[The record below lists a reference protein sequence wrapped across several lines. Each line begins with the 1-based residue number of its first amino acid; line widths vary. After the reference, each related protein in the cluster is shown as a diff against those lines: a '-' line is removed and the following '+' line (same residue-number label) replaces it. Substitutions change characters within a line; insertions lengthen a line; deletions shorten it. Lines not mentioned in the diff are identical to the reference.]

1 MVPLLLWTKP
11 AKDEVERVTDG
22 NRSRSADLPANGSI
36 FFGSFFVAFSC
47 LLAVSFLF
55 EFEKIFVLNSIVLP
69 PDPKSKGLEA
79 VFAAD
84 AFVLSSMSIS
94 PSESGIEEMLGRAL

>member
-1 MVPLLLWTKP
+1 MVIG
-11 AKDEVERVTDG
+11 RVQRIFQQTD
-22 NRSRSADLPANGSI
+22 PY
-36 FFGSFFVAFSC
+36 FGSFCSVFMLISSVIS
-47 LLAVSFLF
+47 F